1 MSVPFSGERHALL
14 ADLRDAARRERRA
27 RRPLAVR
34 AAVGAGLV
42 GATGMSAALA
52 LTALGR
58 HLAATQSASFE
69 PSTLLWL
76 CFSAAILAASAVGF
90 VVLFRDQTPAR
101 VAARL
106 DANPTVRGR
115 VLPALELSSTQQ
127 PSAFEALAVLEG
139 VKALRGAPA
148 VEVQGSGPARGKW
161 PAACAL
167 LLFLVAAS
175 LMPPRRVSLKDKT
188 SEPNAAATHVSG
200 ASARHS
206 SAPSAAPQAHP
217 SAESR
222 ASNSLEAQQAGG
234 AVAAAAPASDRPSA
248 SEAGRGRSAGSE
260 RANAAGASRGDATP
274 GGAPP
279 EGSLPTPTEQ
289 KPAKSGA
296 PTRAQRQRESAD
308 NHSGATRGAGG
319 SGGGSIAA
327 VKSPWQQRDLG
338 NDAAQMPNESGE
350 RIEDDPDEESA
361 RTGTQPGL
369 KDRRRTVS
377 RDLSISST
385 GSGGDGRGGPS
396 LPKKARGTGSM
407 VLGVPIPDFVRGLL
421 NPGTTRI
428 THERVAPVR
437 RPSPPLP
444 VTDVASRT
452 GLAPRVVTEHVP
464 AAWQELLSA
473 LQRARRKGGE

>member
-76 CFSAAILAASAVGF
+76 CFSAAILAASVMGI

-106 DANPTVRGR
+106 DATPTVRGR